1 MLPTA
6 STKLPV
12 KGAAKKEPEKVVERT
27 SNLYR
32 AQMALHSVLQAGK
45 ESYKDYRLEANAA
58 ELLTDYSTEL
68 AVCILEDSA
77 AIAKHRGAPE
87 IEPADINLALVKK
100 FNINLP
106 AGIVDIPRLVLHKE
120 KLGTG
125 ANSMKNGGGIGSTG
139 YSHQTRN
146 TQASIYFAPA
156 LAPGSPEPRIPP
168 QPAAKAAAPAPQPA
182 PIESGRGARGSKRK
196 AEQH

>member
-58 ELLTDYSTEL
+58 ELLCTLKSPAAWFTP
-68 AVCILEDSA
+68 ILPLEFLNAS
-77 AIAKHRGAPE
+77 PE
-87 IEPADINLALVKK
+87 ILASL
-100 FNINLP
+100 
-106 AGIVDIPRLVLHKE
+106 
-120 KLGTG
+120 
-125 ANSMKNGGGIGSTG
+125 S
-139 YSHQTRN
+139 
-146 TQASIYFAPA
+146 
-156 LAPGSPEPRIPP
+156 
-168 QPAAKAAAPAPQPA
+168 
-182 PIESGRGARGSKRK
+182 
-196 AEQH
+196 